1 MTSGAKPSGAS
12 TRDLGASLIRTFV
25 AVAVGSLL
33 AWLVQEWGWVLD
45 GPTQDGVVEVFTALV
60 IGVYYLCIRWL
71 ELRYPAAGWLL
82 GLAKSPTYP
91 ATTGPTAAGADTGIV
106 R

>member
-1 MTSGAKPSGAS
+1 MTAGAKPPGTN

-25 AVAVGSLL
+25 AIIVGSLL

-45 GPTQDGVVEVFTALV
+45 GPTQDGMVEFFTAIM
-60 IGVYYLCIRWL
+60 IGVYYLAARWL
-71 ELRYPAAGWLL
+71 ELRYPAAGWML
-82 GLAKSPTYP
+82 GLARPPTYP
-91 ATTGPTAAGADTGIV
+91 ATTGPTAAGADTGLA